1 MADYWE
7 AKSRLFHW
15 PGLTHAV
22 VNVDDD
28 QGMAL
33 DQALASRPSLSR
45 WSVGIERTARLMARD
60 IRYTDHGMRFEVVE
74 HDTQGVAVD
83 RGELALDLIGHYNV
97 SNLLGVVGAARALGV
112 SLSDALRA
120 CAVLSPVPG
129 RMEQVPAVAGQPLV
143 LVDYAHTPD
152 ALEKALRALQPV
164 ARQRGGVLWAI
175 AGCGGD
181 RDPGKRPLM
190 AAVAEREAQRVV
202 LTSDNPRTEDPAEIL
217 RQMAAGLAHP
227 ASAQIEADRGQAIAQ
242 AVMAAGARDVLLIA
256 GKGHEDY
263 QEVMGVKR
271 PFSDLEQAQLALAK
285 RMAAGGAA

>member
-1 MADYWE
+1 
-7 AKSRLFHW
+7 
-15 PGLTHAV
+15 
-22 VNVDDD
+22 
-28 QGMAL
+28 
-33 DQALASRPSLSR
+33 
-45 WSVGIERTARLMARD
+45 
-60 IRYTDHGMRFEVVE
+60 
-74 HDTQGVAVD
+74 
-83 RGELALDLIGHYNV
+83 
-97 SNLLGVVGAARALGV
+97 
-112 SLSDALRA
+112 
-120 CAVLSPVPG
+120 
-129 RMEQVPAVAGQPLV
+129 
-143 LVDYAHTPD
+143 
-152 ALEKALRALQPV
+152 
-164 ARQRGGVLWAI
+164 
-175 AGCGGD
+175 
-181 RDPGKRPLM
+181 M